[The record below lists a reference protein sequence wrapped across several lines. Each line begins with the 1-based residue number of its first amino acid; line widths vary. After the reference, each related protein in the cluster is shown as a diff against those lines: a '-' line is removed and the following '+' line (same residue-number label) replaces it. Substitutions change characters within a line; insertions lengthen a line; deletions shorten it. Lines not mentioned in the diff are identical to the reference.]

1 MRSFSEK
8 RGRHCVR
15 VINVSISTVKAAKII
30 RKGGG
35 GASGYQGELRDA
47 YLQGVRDVI
56 GGDLGFMFSRGVRS
70 GDIRNVA
77 RFCHNGWRV
86 MGVGAEAFFSA
97 KMDCREFLREMRRLC
112 EKAIREGGAE

>member
-35 GASGYQGELRDA
+35 GEYGYKGDCRDA
-47 YLQGVRDVI
+47 YLEGVRDVI
-56 GGDLGFMFSRGVRS
+56 GGDLGFLFSRGVKT

-86 MGVGAEAFFSA
+86 MGGDAAAFFSA
-97 KMDCREFLREMRRLC
+97 KMDTREFLREMRRLC
-112 EKAIREGGAE
+112 DKALREGGAE

>member
-1 MRSFSEK
+1 MRSFKEK
-8 RGRHCVR
+8 RGRYCVR

-35 GASGYQGELRDA
+35 GEYGYKGDCRDA
-47 YLQGVRDVI
+47 YLEGVRDVI
-56 GGDLGFMFSRGVRS
+56 GGDLGRLFSRGVRS

-86 MGVGAEAFFSA
+86 MGVGAEAFFSN
-97 KMDCREFLREMRRLC
+97 KMDMGEFLRQMRSLC
-112 EKAIREGGAE
+112 DKAIREGGAE